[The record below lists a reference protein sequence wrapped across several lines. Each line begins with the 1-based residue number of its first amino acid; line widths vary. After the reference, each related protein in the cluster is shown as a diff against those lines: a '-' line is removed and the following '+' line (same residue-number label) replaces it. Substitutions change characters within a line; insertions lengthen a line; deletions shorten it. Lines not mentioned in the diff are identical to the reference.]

1 MKHDTAGD
9 PISGLKWT
17 KRTTRKLV
25 AELATLGIAVSKN
38 TVGKLLKSLNFSLR
52 VNHKKRST
60 GSSLDRDHQFTYIAT
75 LRDQFAA
82 NGNPVISVDTKKREL
97 VGRFKNPGHAWR
109 DRALRV
115 NDHDFRSDAIGVAI
129 PYGIYDERGN
139 RGHVFVGTSYDT
151 PAFAVDSIA
160 AWWRLDGVRRY
171 GGCTDLLILADAGG
185 SNSATTRA
193 WKDHLQTK
201 LADRYG
207 LSVTVSHYPTGASK
221 WNPIEHRLFSEI
233 SKNWA
238 GEPLESYERI
248 LKFIRT
254 TKTNR
259 GLRVRARLVRKQYE
273 KGAQVSDVRM
283 DELCLIRHD
292 VLPKWNYTISPMG
305 NGQ

>member
-1 MKHDTAGD
+1 MRHDTAGD

-17 KRTTRKLV
+17 KRTTRKL
-25 AELATLGIAVSKN
+25 ATELATLGIAVSKN
-38 TVGKLLKSLNFSLR
+38 TVGKLLKGLHFSLR

-60 GSSLDRDHQFTYIAT
+60 GSSIDRDHQFTYIAT

-82 NGNPVISVDTKKREL
+82 SGNPVISVDTKKREL
-97 VGRFKNPGHAWR
+97 VGRFKNPGHTWR
-109 DRALRV
+109 DRALCV
-115 NDHDFRSDAIGVAI
+115 NDHDFRSDASGVAI
-129 PYGIYDERGN
+129 PYGVYDARGN

-151 PAFAVDSIA
+151 PEFAVDSIA
-160 AWWRLDGVRRY
+160 AWWRLDGVRHY
-171 GGCTDLLILADAGG
+171 GGCQKLLILADAGG

-193 WKDHLQTK
+193 WKNQLQRM

-238 GEPLESYERI
+238 GEPLDSYERI

-254 TKTNR
+254 TKTAS
-259 GLRVRARLVRKQYE
+259 GLRVRARLVRKPYQ
-273 KGAQVSDVRM
+273 KGAKVSNARM
-283 DELCLIRHD
+283 EELCLKRHD
-292 VLPKWNYTISPMG
+292 VLPKWNYTISPME
-305 NGQ
+305 NGK